1 MIRLFLAPL
10 VKRAGLL
17 LALSGFLPVLLCA
30 QVDSIPLRRQ
40 NAWVSAGIGAGMG
53 GVAGM
58 ASGWYSNNHLVV
70 GAHKAVV
77 ANLDADVHDGA
88 LLLGVRNLREN
99 SLLMIAAGP
108 ARLRG
113 DLDAGGGYI
122 PRTVARNET
131 GMAVAAEATINFPLF
146 GIGFDAFVARSEN
159 RLVEGVVL
167 SLQVGWYGN

>member
-10 VKRAGLL
+10 KRAGLL
-17 LALSGFLPVLLCA
+17 LTLSGFLPVLLWA
-30 QVDSIPLRRQ
+30 QVDSIALGRQ
-40 NAWVSAGIGAGMG
+40 NAWVSAGIGAGLG

-70 GAHKAVV
+70 GAHAAEV
-77 ANLDADVHDGA
+77 ANWDNDVHEAA

-99 SLLMIAAGP
+99 KLLMIASGP
-108 ARLRG
+108 ARLGG
-113 DLDAGGGYI
+113 DLGAGGRYI
-122 PRTVARNET
+122 PRTVARNEI

-146 GIGFDAFVARSEN
+146 GIGFDAFVARTEN

-167 SLQVGWYGN
+167 SLQLGWFGN

>member
-30 QVDSIPLRRQ
+30 QVDSIPLSRQ
-40 NAWVSAGIGAGMG
+40 NAWISAGIGAGMR

-58 ASGWYSNNHLVV
+58 ASGWYSNNHLVA
-70 GAHKAVV
+70 GAHAAVV
-77 ANLDADVHDGA
+77 ANWNVDVHDDA

-99 SLLMIAAGP
+99 KLLMIAAGP
-108 ARLRG
+108 ARLGG
-113 DLDAGGGYI
+113 DLGAGGRFI
-122 PRTVARNET
+122 PRTVARNEI
-131 GMAVAAEATINFPLF
+131 GMAVAAEATIKLPLF